1 MIDNTTFDPNTLF
14 EQYRKALT
22 PATKAQEESLK
33 TIERLGRYQYA
44 VAGDCLHW
52 ALAQAKTAVT
62 VQTPAE
68 FVSRQ
73 IELATVLSERLRVL
87 GQEFVNLAPDVQT
100 GFSQVVSETTASV
113 VEATRKAA

>member
-1 MIDNTTFDPNTLF
+1 MSDTNFDPNTVF
-14 EQYRKALT
+14 EAYRQAIAPT
-22 PATKAQEESLK
+22 AKAQQESFK

-52 ALAQAKTAVT
+52 VLAQAKTAVT

-68 FVSRQ
+68 FISRQ
-73 IELATVLSERLRVL
+73 MELATVLSERLRVL
-87 GQEFVNLAPDVQT
+87 GQQFVSLATDAQT

-113 VEATRKAA
+113 VEAAKKAA